1 MMSRGRNFRFVASSL
16 AATCMLVLGGGA
28 VYAADL
34 NKLVEDC
41 ADCHGKNGNS
51 KINESPSI
59 AGMSTEYFKE
69 TMGGYTKNTRPA
81 AKLKDKKKTMKDVV
95 KKLSDA
101 DKVALAN
108 HYAKQKFVPFKQ
120 DFDAGKAKAG
130 KKLHKKYCDK
140 CHSEG
145 GTSAEDDAGILAGQ
159 PKGYLKYSM
168 TNYAKGKR
176 EMGKKMAKKYKK
188 MMKKE
193 GDEGI
198 DKLVHYYASQQ

>member
-1 MMSRGRNFRFVASSL
+1 MGKRKKYRHLASSL
-16 AATCMLVLGGGA
+16 LAIAILVFASSPANAT
-28 VYAADL
+28 
-34 NKLVEDC
+34 NISKLTKDC

-51 KINESPSI
+51 ELDASPSI

-69 TMGGYTKNTRPA
+69 TMAGYTKKTRPA
-81 AKLKDKKKTMKDVV
+81 KKLKDKKKTMTDVV

-108 HYAKQKFVPFKQ
+108 HFAKQKFIPFKQ

-130 KKLHKKYCDK
+130 RKLHRKYCDK
-140 CHSEG
+140 CHTDG

-159 PKGYLKYSM
+159 PRGYLKYSIS
-168 TNYAKGKR
+168 NYASGKR
-176 EMGKKMAKKYKK
+176 DMGKKMAKKFKK

-193 GDEGI
+193 GDTVV